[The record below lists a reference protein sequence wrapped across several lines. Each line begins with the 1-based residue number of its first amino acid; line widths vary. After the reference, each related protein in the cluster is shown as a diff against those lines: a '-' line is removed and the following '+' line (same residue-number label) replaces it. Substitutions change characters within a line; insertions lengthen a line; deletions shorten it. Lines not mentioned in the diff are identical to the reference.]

1 MSEILDNLVIGGGL
15 MGSSA
20 AWHLAELGQSVL
32 LLEKQG
38 ENYNSGSSYG
48 EARITREGDRN
59 SDTLSYMHKKAVT
72 ETLKLVDY
80 LNIAF
85 PGKGF
90 SMDTIYRTTGV
101 NFIYDASEAQEV
113 VEAMNGQNVNYQV
126 AVDSDEA
133 KKLFALDLP
142 AGSMILREE
151 KRYTG
156 TLNPQKLIDWLHRAI
171 KAKKQVVSYNQ
182 QVLSFNFSQEG
193 SLYEVKVRNLQ
204 KDESY
209 TLKARKVIVAAGPYV
224 PGLLKEVAPYFTQL
238 IDPKRVF
245 LAFYQIRTSFYD
257 QLSQA
262 QKNSVDDILPVVNI
276 SQGGAEEYF
285 GMIERFD
292 PKGHPIFKIGGHY
305 RRNEIEEMDR
315 VWSLPLSDD
324 EKTWSHE
331 VLVRHLNL
339 TRLGITKD
347 DVEFVEGYSCV
358 YSLTGNEIP
367 YVTPLLSEDRSG
379 TNTDVIVIGGLSG
392 IGAKGAMA
400 YGKIAANLLLGL
412 GDPGQEYAD
421 ALRALGLSRLKSDLG
436 LGDTESS
443 AIY

>member
-209 TLKARKVIVAAGPYV
+209 TLKARKVIVAAGPV
-224 PGLLKEVAPYFTQL
+224 
-238 IDPKRVF
+238 
-245 LAFYQIRTSFYD
+245 
-257 QLSQA
+257 
-262 QKNSVDDILPVVNI
+262 
-276 SQGGAEEYF
+276 
-285 GMIERFD
+285 
-292 PKGHPIFKIGGHY
+292 
-305 RRNEIEEMDR
+305 
-315 VWSLPLSDD
+315 
-324 EKTWSHE
+324 
-331 VLVRHLNL
+331 
-339 TRLGITKD
+339 
-347 DVEFVEGYSCV
+347 
-358 YSLTGNEIP
+358 
-367 YVTPLLSEDRSG
+367 
-379 TNTDVIVIGGLSG
+379 
-392 IGAKGAMA
+392 
-400 YGKIAANLLLGL
+400 
-412 GDPGQEYAD
+412 
-421 ALRALGLSRLKSDLG
+421 
-436 LGDTESS
+436 
-443 AIY
+443 